1 MGATSKET
9 AGTIA
14 TSRFTT
20 CSRYR
25 IGTNLGCSPETSK
38 MLRKPF
44 STKYCAS
51 RSTSSGE
58 RVTRKIG
65 LSREKPQYWQLLI
78 HSLDRYSGANRR
90 IVLPK
95 KRRVIVSDRR
105 ASSASFKSSIG
116 SSKVANCAI
125 FRLLERRGERSS
137 CAKVILSTSV
147 WRRRLFSY
155 PADDLFRL

>member
-9 AGTIA
+9 EGTIE

-25 IGTNLGCSPETSK
+25 MGTNLGCSPETNK
-38 MLRKPF
+38 ILRKPF

-51 RSTSSGE
+51 RSISSGE
-58 RVTRKIG
+58 RVTRKIV

-78 HSLDRYSGANRR
+78 HSLDRYSGANSR
-90 IVLPK
+90 IVRPK

-105 ASSASFKSSIG
+105 ANSASLRSSIG
-116 SSKVANCAI
+116 SSKVANCPI
-125 FRLLERRGERSS
+125 FRLLERQGER
-137 CAKVILSTSV
+137 
-147 WRRRLFSY
+147 
-155 PADDLFRL
+155 